1 MMAQVQCDCGESVLN
16 LIVDT
21 KEITILHCTTWDT
34 YTYSFLCPI
43 HKSRVAL
50 SFNTE
55 HLNTLLSNGAKFAE
69 WEWPR
74 IENIDAP
81 RLTEYDVVNMLIE
94 LQGVK

>member
-43 HKSRVAL
+43 QSSIEFQYGAFEYPAL
-50 SFNTE
+50 
-55 HLNTLLSNGAKFAE
+55 E
-69 WEWPR
+69 W
-74 IENIDAP
+74 
-81 RLTEYDVVNMLIE
+81 
-94 LQGVK
+94 G